1 MDAGELEL
9 ELEGREMAEESPLL
23 DEVSL
28 EDANKL
34 TRDASNEVVLCASVR
49 IGGANLPT
57 RKLEGDYH
65 ILFFAMM
72 YIVLKLPITFSKQ
85 LKLHTGK

>member
-1 MDAGELEL
+1 MESE

-28 EDANKL
+28 EDANKMA
-34 TRDASNEVVLCASVR
+34 RDASNEVVLCASVM

-57 RKLEGDYH
+57 QNWKGDYR
-65 ILFFAMM
+65 
-72 YIVLKLPITFSKQ
+72 FSS
-85 LKLHTGK
+85 LWYV